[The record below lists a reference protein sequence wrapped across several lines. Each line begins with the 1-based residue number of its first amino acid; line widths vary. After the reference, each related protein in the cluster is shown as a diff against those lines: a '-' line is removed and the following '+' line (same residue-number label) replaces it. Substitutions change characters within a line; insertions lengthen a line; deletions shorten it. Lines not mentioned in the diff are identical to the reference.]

1 MNKGGLEHLLTARL
15 TALGAL
21 IQRKPKKLRKL
32 VDILRLHANQP
43 CAMPEPLLESL
54 LAIAANF
61 EKNQNKGTDMEA
73 ALIEVIHA

>member
-1 MNKGGLEHLLTARL
+1 
-15 TALGAL
+15 
-21 IQRKPKKLRKL
+21 
-32 VDILRLHANQP
+32 
-43 CAMPEPLLESL
+43 MPEPLLESL